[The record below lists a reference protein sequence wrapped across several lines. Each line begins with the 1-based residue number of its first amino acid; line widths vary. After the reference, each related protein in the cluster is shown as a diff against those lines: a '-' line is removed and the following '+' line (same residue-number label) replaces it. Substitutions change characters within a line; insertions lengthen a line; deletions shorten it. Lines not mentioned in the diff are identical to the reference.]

1 MRPHAPHTQ
10 HEFISCYK
18 RLFEPAAAFFAAVV
32 AAAGCDVGPRQHTN
46 TSSTQLTPVAPQPQR
61 ALPET
66 DNSYYV
72 HKSGYAWRSDEG
84 GDWDVDAPPDNEH
97 INQTPADAPTET

>member
-1 MRPHAPHTQ
+1 MGLQ
-10 HEFISCYK
+10 
-18 RLFEPAAAFFAAVV
+18 
-32 AAAGCDVGPRQHTN
+32 QHTG
-46 TSSTQLTPVAPQPQR
+46 TPAPSLLQLPQPQR

-84 GDWDVDAPPDNEH
+84 GDWDVDASPDNEH
-97 INQTPADAPTET
+97 NNQTDADELTEAEQAAAQSFGSTTSKFYDAEKKSWQNV